1 MLIMHNPPHPGEILK
16 EEFLIPLNLSITKF
30 AKKLD
35 VSRQTLSDLLSKKRS
50 VSIEMA
56 FKLSKALN
64 TTPEMWL
71 NMQLHYNIA
80 NMKDKIDLSKV
91 EEILKVG

>member
-16 EEFLIPLNLSITKF
+16 EEFIKPLNLSITDMS
-30 AKKLD
+30 KKLD
-35 VSRQTLSDLLSKKRS
+35 VTRQTLSDLINKKRS

-64 TTPEMWL
+64 TSPEMWL
-71 NMQLHYNIA
+71 NMQMHYDIA
-80 NMKDKIDLSKV
+80 NTKDTIDLSKV
-91 EEILKVG
+91 EEILKAG